1 MSRKAIGGLALSVL
15 ISLCVPSQAEEAK
28 ITIIRPTPL
37 AVKASPSREVVSIV
51 NDRHDNRS
59 VNQAVA
65 ITIVTVADPL
75 YGDRYRRWGN
85 GNPRRIYTGYG
96 YWGGT
101 AVYSGPRYPF

>member
-1 MSRKAIGGLALSVL
+1 MSRKAIGGLALFAL
-15 ISLCVPSQAEEAK
+15 ISLCLPAQAEDVK
-28 ITIIRPTPL
+28 ITIIRPPPL
-37 AVKASPSREVVSIV
+37 AVKMPEPREVSVVTES
-51 NDRHDNRS
+51 HDNRT

-65 ITIVTVADPL
+65 ITVVTVANPFF
-75 YGDRYRRWGN
+75 GSRSGWWGY

>member
-1 MSRKAIGGLALSVL
+1 MSRRAIGGLVLFGL
-15 ISLCVPSQAEEAK
+15 ISLSLPAHAEEAK
-28 ITIIRPTPL
+28 ITIIRPPPL
-37 AVKASPSREVVSIV
+37 AVPVSLPREVSVVTES
-51 NDRHDNRS
+51 HDNRT

-65 ITIVTVADPL
+65 ITVVTVANPFF
-75 YGDRYRRWGN
+75 GYRHGWWGY